1 MQSKYLLLNKKQ
13 EESVTNVYELPS
25 TKQIVRY
32 LYACA
37 GFPTKTEWLKAIK
50 ARNFATWPHLK
61 AKAVRKHFPE
71 PDETAQGHM
80 KNVKQG
86 IRSTK
91 KERPRQYNKQ
101 PEEEIELT
109 GPIDKEH
116 DIFLKIENSRRN
128 DSSLP

>member
-1 MQSKYLLLNKKQ
+1 MCCWIKKQ
-13 EESVTNVYELPS
+13 VESIRNVYELPS

-32 LYACA
+32 LHACA
-37 GFPTKTEWLKAIK
+37 GFPTKKAWLKAIK
-50 ARNFATWPHLK
+50 AGNFATWPHLT
-61 AKAVRKHFPE
+61 AKEVRKHFPE
-71 PDETAQGHM
+71 SNETAQGHL

-91 KERPRQYNKQ
+91 KEGPRQYNKQ

-116 DIFLKIENSRRN
+116 DFFE
-128 DSSLP
+128 D